1 YRYIIYNK
9 KNPFLEKRAYFYPF
23 QLAID
28 QLYETSKILKVHTD
42 FETFCKRKSQNYTH
56 LCTLHEAYWEEHGN
70 ELHFVVK
77 ANRFLRGMVRALVG
91 TQLLVARN
99 KISLEEFNN
108 IILSKDCTKADFSVP
123 GHGLYLEQINY
134 PANSLEEITF

>member
-1 YRYIIYNK
+1 M
-9 KNPFLEKRAYFYPF
+9 
-23 QLAID
+23 
-28 QLYETSKILKVHTD
+28 
-42 FETFCKRKSQNYTH
+42 
-56 LCTLHEAYWEEHGN
+56 CTLHEAYWEEHGN

-99 KISLEEFNN
+99 KISTETFHK
-108 IILSKDCTKADFSVP
+108 IILSKDCTQADFSVP

-134 PANSLEEITF
+134 PEGSLEEIVF

>member
-1 YRYIIYNK
+1 MKYILPILICAT
-9 KNPFLEKRAYFYPF
+9 FAF
-23 QLAID
+23 QGLAQ
-28 QLYETSKILKVHTD
+28 QL
-42 FETFCKRKSQNYTH
+42 
-56 LCTLHEAYWEEHGN
+56 
-70 ELHFVVK
+70 K

-99 KISLEEFNN
+99 KISLEEFNQ

-134 PANSLEEITF
+134 PENSLEEILF